1 MEGTQKAD
9 ACVPSCVMETK
20 KEACV
25 MKVEKVSSAYA
36 PVGAVSRVNVKINQS
51 VQSDGKRDTYAAS
64 GDMTSFEE
72 KFALAQEYQE
82 MLERMKKED
91 PGRYQQ
97 MKLDEALSECKSIG
111 RLTEIAEENGGSV
124 TYNGVTLNFD
134 MKTQKMCL
142 GNMDSGDVINA
153 GVLSNGYCF
162 YFNRENIGDIAKILD
177 LFSPEDVN
185 KIMAA
190 IETDNMADR
199 MKNQVEDEKAN
210 GVQGA
215 ETAAED

>member
-1 MEGTQKAD
+1 
-9 ACVPSCVMETK
+9 
-20 KEACV
+20 
-25 MKVEKVSSAYA
+25 MKVEKISSAYA
-36 PVGAVSRVNVKINQS
+36 PVDAVSRINVKINPS
-51 VQSDGKRDTYAAS
+51 VQSGEKRDAYTAS
-64 GDMTSFEE
+64 SHMASFEE

-97 MKLDEALSECKSIG
+97 MKLDEALSECKSLG

-134 MKTQKMCL
+134 RKTQKMSL

-215 ETAAED
+215 ETAEEH